1 MVDIREHYVR
11 RPRLMTL
18 YIAATLPVTLC
29 CDVTSCLSML
39 RRPRFMTLYI
49 AAIQASSVY
58 VATQDT
64 SRCVGSILLRINASL
79 EYISDYLCIQ
89 QNPSRDAGISCSLP
103 GWQIEQRLC
112 HINYIL

>member
-1 MVDIREHYVR
+1 MLR
-11 RPRLMTL
+11 RSLMTL
-18 YIAATLPVTLC
+18 YIAAT
-29 CDVTSCLSML
+29 
-39 RRPRFMTLYI
+39 
-49 AAIQASSVY
+49 QASSLY
-58 VATQDT
+58 VATQDI

-112 HINYIL
+112 HINYILYNHLDILSEALPLAIYFQHSGGA